1 MMLISINSPE
11 NLMRRLRHLGM
22 NLIIRKNCRNGLMIA
37 KSTEN
42 KTNGGNKNDAEQKR
56 EDKIFCDSEAD
67 GTCYCGFGCYL
78 LYHYRRWNSSII
90 TDTNRN
96 IHDIYKKTCNYKYIL
111 F

>member
-11 NLMRRLRHLGM
+11 NLMKRLRHLGM

-42 KTNGGNKNDAEQKR
+42 KINGGNKNDAEQKR
-56 EDKIFCDSEAD
+56 EDKIFCNSEAD
-67 GTCYCGFGCYL
+67 GTCCCGFGYYL
-78 LYHYRRWNSSII
+78 LYYYKRRNGSII
-90 TDTNRN
+90 ADTNRN
-96 IHDIYKKTCNYKYIL
+96 IYNIYKETCNHKYIL